1 MIIDS
6 YIPVANVGTSAMSTH
21 VDPGAIHPEPSGDE
35 PPGMKHP
42 TVVPTNF
49 EPESDAEDR

>member
-6 YIPVANVGTSAMSTH
+6 YIPMGAVAMDAMSTH
-21 VDPGAIHPEPSGDE
+21 VDPGSTRPETPGDE
-35 PPGMKHP
+35 PFGLKHP

-49 EPESDAEDR
+49 ERDAEDR

>member
-6 YIPVANVGTSAMSTH
+6 YIRLGTVDRDAMSTN
-21 VDPGAIHPEPSGDE
+21 VDPGATGPETPGEE
-35 PPGMKHP
+35 PFGLKHP

-49 EPESDAEDR
+49 EPEPDAEDR

>member
-6 YIPVANVGTSAMSTH
+6 YIPLGTVDRDAMSTN
-21 VDPGAIHPEPSGDE
+21 VDPGATGPDTPGDE
-35 PPGMKHP
+35 PFGLRHP

-49 EPESDAEDR
+49 EPKSDPEDR